1 MSINTKQ
8 QIKCPGCG
16 NMSEMTV
23 WQSITVSD
31 SPDLKEDLLRGN
43 INIFRCSSCN
53 SVALIPTPFLYNDE
67 ENKLMISFSPCQT
80 AEEKLQQ
87 FESVKKSSK
96 ESGELEGLSEY
107 NLRFVTEYNS
117 LLEKILIFDS
127 GLHDKVIE
135 VIKLLVLMQEPDK
148 MDQRVCIFGKVD
160 DEIEFIVQDRKD
172 GGVYTS
178 RVPMHTY
185 ELVRD
190 QLKSSG
196 VKYKSFGWEI
206 VDGEYAAGLLH
217 GANNPL

>member
-1 MSINTKQ
+1 MSINAKQ
-8 QIKCPGCG
+8 QIKCPHCG
-16 NMSEMTV
+16 NMCEMTI

-31 SPDLKEDLLRGN
+31 SPDLKEDLLKGN
-43 INIFRCSSCN
+43 VNMFRCGSCN
-53 SVALIPTPFLYNDE
+53 TTALVPTPILYHDE
-67 ENKLMISFSPCQT
+67 DSRLMISFSPCSNP
-80 AEEKLQQ
+80 EEKYKL

-96 ESGELEGLSEY
+96 ESGELEGLSDY
-107 NLRFVTEYNS
+107 NLRFISEYNS

-148 MDQRVCIFGKVD
+148 MDQRICIFGKAD
-160 DEIEFIVQDRKD
+160 EEIEFIVQDTKE

-190 QLKSSG
+190 QLKASG

-206 VDGEYAAGLLH
+206 VDSEYAAGLLH
-217 GANNPL
+217 GANNPM